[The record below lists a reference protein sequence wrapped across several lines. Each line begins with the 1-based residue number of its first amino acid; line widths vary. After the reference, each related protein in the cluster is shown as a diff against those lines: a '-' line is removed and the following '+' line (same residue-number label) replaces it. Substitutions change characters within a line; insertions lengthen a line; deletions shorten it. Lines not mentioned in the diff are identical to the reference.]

1 MAKHSRLHT
10 LRAMLETGLV
20 PLFYH
25 SDVETACQAIE
36 ACLRA
41 GVRTIEFTNRGDGA
55 HLVFQEVARRFRAD
69 ERLVLGAGSILDAG
83 TASLYLQLGADFIV
97 GPVLNAE
104 VARVCNRRKVPY
116 SPGCGTVSEI
126 SAAEELGV
134 EIVKVFPGGQ
144 VGGPAFIK
152 NVLGPMPWSRLMP
165 TGGVEPKEE
174 NIRAWFDAGAACVG
188 MGSQLLRKD
197 LLAAGDF
204 PAIQALAEQVLGWIR
219 DLRQKRPLDI

>member
-1 MAKHSRLHT
+1 MSKHSRLHT
-10 LRAMLETGLV
+10 LHAMLETGLV

-25 SDVETACQAIE
+25 SDVDTACRIIE
-36 ACLRA
+36 ACLQA

-55 HLVFQEVARRFRAD
+55 HLVFQEVFRRFRSD
-69 ERLVLGAGSILDAG
+69 DRLVLGAGSILDAG

-97 GPVLNAE
+97 GPVLNPE

-126 SAAEELGV
+126 STAEELGV

-152 NVLGPMPWSRLMP
+152 NVLGPMPWTRLMP
-165 TGGVEPKEE
+165 TGGVEPKED
-174 NIRAWFDAGAACVG
+174 NLRAWFDAGAACVG
-188 MGSQLLRKD
+188 MGSQLVRKD
-197 LLAAGDF
+197 LVAAGDF
-204 PAIQALAEQVLGWIR
+204 ASIQNIASQALGWIR
-219 DLRQKRPLDI
+219 DFRQKRPLNI